1 MSFAFPL
8 ALIGLGALPVLVA
21 IYWLRNRSRPRV
33 VSSLILWMD
42 HRQLKEGGRL
52 IDRFQTPLLFF
63 LELLAILLIV
73 IAAAGPMVRA
83 GTSAGPLVIVLDD
96 SFSMLAGGD
105 DSARHR
111 GEDAVRSELRSLG
124 SATARLILAG
134 ERPQILGETTGD
146 SRQDKKLL
154 DRWQCFS
161 PDANLGEAVTF
172 AFAVG
177 GERSRVLVITDHSPT
192 ELQETAKLEWRSFG
206 RRRNNIA
213 FVNAT
218 RTTRDGKDRCLF
230 EIANLSDSSART
242 ELVLEAASG
251 PDRDRFAELRR
262 YQLELAANGSQ
273 RIVVTLDERAGPV
286 KATIQ
291 ADSLTIDNRVIL
303 LPSLEPSVRVEN
315 SVANESLRG
324 LVESAVR
331 SCTAAEV
338 GRPDP
343 QLIFTDDPNRAATSR
358 AWVIRITSDT
368 DAASYIGPF
377 VVDRNHPLAEGLS
390 LQGVIWGAGK
400 STPAGLLIITA
411 GDIPLVSELRR
422 ADQARE
428 LKICFRPDLSTLQ
441 RTPAWPV
448 LIWNLLSW
456 RASELPGIS
465 QSNVRMGTDVNIRVE
480 DATEVDVTTP
490 AGEVRH
496 IPAVDNRATFVSDA
510 PGVYRINAGEARYSF
525 SSNALR
531 KEESDLKECSSGSW
545 GSLDDP
551 SAAERELR
559 NIAWVFLLILFL
571 VLLVHL
577 SLVYRA
583 TAPATVES

>member
-1 MSFAFPL
+1 MSFSFPL
-8 ALIGLGALPVLVA
+8 ALLGLAAVPALIA
-21 IYWLRNRSRPRV
+21 IYWLRNRSRRRV

-42 HRQLKEGGRL
+42 QRQLKEGGLL
-52 IDRFQTPLLFF
+52 IDRIQTPLLFF

-73 IAAAGPMVRA
+73 FAAAGPTVRA
-83 GTSAGPLVIVLDD
+83 GAAAGPLVIVLDD

-111 GEDAVRSELRSLG
+111 GEEAVRSELRNLG

-161 PDANLGEAVTF
+161 PDANLGEAITF

-177 GERSRVLVITDHSPT
+177 GERSRVLLVTDHPPSAA
-192 ELQETAKLEWRSFG
+192 QETSRLEWRAFG
-206 RRRNNIA
+206 RRRANVA

-218 RTTRDGKDRCLF
+218 RSARDGKDRCLF
-230 EIANLSDSSART
+230 EIANLADRAVKT
-242 ELVLEAASG
+242 ELLLEGASRA
-251 PDRDRFAELRR
+251 DRDRFAELRR
-262 YQLELAANGSQ
+262 YQLELSANGSQ
-273 RIVVTLDERAGPV
+273 RIVITLDERAGPV
-286 KATIQ
+286 RATIQ
-291 ADSLTIDNRVIL
+291 GDSLAIDDRVIL
-303 LPSLEPSVRVEN
+303 LPSVEPSVRVEN
-315 SVANESLRG
+315 SVGNESLREI
-324 LVESAVR
+324 VESAIR
-331 SCTAAEV
+331 SCTAAEI

-343 QLIFTDDPNRAATSR
+343 QLIFTDDPNRATTPK
-358 AWVIRITSDT
+358 AWVIRITADQ

-390 LQGVIWGAGK
+390 LEGVIWGAGK
-400 STPAGLLIITA
+400 STPSGSPVITA
-411 GDIPLVSELRR
+411 GDIPLISELRR

-428 LKICFRPDLSTLQ
+428 LRISFRPDLSTLQ

-465 QSNVRMGTDVNIRVE
+465 QSNIRLGSDVNVKVQ
-480 DATEVDVTTP
+480 DATEADVTTP

-496 IPAVDNRATFVSDA
+496 IPVVENRAAFVSDE
-510 PGVYRINAGEARYSF
+510 PGVYQVSVADAQYLF
-525 SSNALR
+525 SSNAVNTV
-531 KEESDLKECSSGSW
+531 SS
-545 GSLDDP
+545 
-551 SAAERELR
+551 
-559 NIAWVFLLILFL
+559 FL
-571 VLLVHL
+571 
-577 SLVYRA
+577 A
-583 TAPATVES
+583 

>member
-1 MSFAFPL
+1 
-8 ALIGLGALPVLVA
+8 
-21 IYWLRNRSRPRV
+21 
-33 VSSLILWMD
+33 MD
-42 HRQLKEGGRL
+42 QRQLKEGGRL
-52 IDRFQTPLLFF
+52 IDRIQTPLLFF

-73 IAAAGPMVRA
+73 IASAGPMIRA
-83 GTSAGPLVIVLDD
+83 GASAGPLVIVLDD

-111 GEDAVRSELRSLG
+111 GEESVRSELRSIG

-134 ERPQILGETTGD
+134 ERPQILGETPGD

-177 GERSRVLVITDHSPT
+177 GERSRVLVITDHPPS
-192 ELQETAKLEWRSFG
+192 ESQETSKLEWRAFG

-218 RTTRDGKDRCLF
+218 RTARDGKDRCLF
-230 EIANLSDSSART
+230 EIANLSERSART
-242 ELVLEAASG
+242 ELLLEAASG
-251 PDRDRFAELRR
+251 PDRDRFAEFRR
-262 YQLELAANGSQ
+262 YQLDLAANGSQ
-273 RIVVTLDERAGPV
+273 RIIVTLDERAGPV
-286 KATIQ
+286 RATIQ
-291 ADSLTIDNRVIL
+291 ADSLTIDDRVIL

-315 SVANESLRG
+315 SVGNESLREI
-324 LVESAVR
+324 VESAVR
-331 SCTAAEV
+331 SCAAAEV
-338 GRPDP
+338 GQPDP
-343 QLIFTDDPNRAATSR
+343 QLIFTDDPNRASTAK
-358 AWVIRITSDT
+358 AWVIRITSDP

-390 LQGVIWGAGK
+390 LEGVIWGAGK
-400 STPAGLLIITA
+400 STPAGLPIITA

-422 ADQARE
+422 PDQARE
-428 LKICFRPDLSTLQ
+428 LKISFRPDLSTLQ

-465 QSNVRMGTDVNIRVE
+465 QSNVRMGSDVNVRVQE
-480 DATEVDVTTP
+480 ATEVDVTTP

-510 PGVYRINAGEARYSF
+510 PGVYKINAGEERYSF

-551 SAAERELR
+551 SAAERDLR
-559 NIAWVFLLILFL
+559 NIAWVFLLMLVL

-583 TAPATVES
+583 TAPARVES